1 MSTFRRSMR
10 TGDPSE
16 FWSPWSTEPMLSTH
30 LDPSWPILTAWV
42 LRNVADPVETCD
54 VHWISLNYIDVQDV
68 RVTYRSDMNHVW
80 HRSRLQRELGKIF
93 QVWIDWIDWIDWP
106 WIFTDPVVEVG
117 CLIPLIPLFPIIS
130 CRPTATARIQTSV
143 LPRKRRFC
151 PFCLS
156 KICSN
161 ARTGAEPCRACRA
174 VDRSISD
181 CWDRCGLIVCW
192 SAGPFE

>member
-10 TGDPSE
+10 TGDPGE
-16 FWSPWSTEPMLSTH
+16 FWSPWSTDPNA
-30 LDPSWPILTAWV
+30 LDPSWPIMTHLD
-42 LRNVADPVETCD
+42 RMGVADPVETCD
-54 VHWISLNYIDVQDV
+54 VHWISLNYIAVQDV

-80 HRSRLQRELGKIF
+80 HRSGCSESSARSFRFGSTGS
-93 QVWIDWIDWIDWP
+93 
-106 WIFTDPVVEVG
+106 TDPG
-117 CLIPLIPLFPIIS
+117 YLLIRLSRLGVWYLMIPSFPIIS

-143 LPRKRRFC
+143 LPPKRRFC